1 MSRLVLVPLVLCL
14 LLVAIANAEEAVGSL
29 NGAWAGTWLLDPKAS
44 DSVDPMLVLMKTPW
58 IARKAAAAMTP
69 TMRITALGHGGLRV
83 INENPIRTTNQE
95 IFIDGV
101 KRERGEMHGLAT
113 REVKTDERQD
123 LFCDLGAVRRALPE
137 EVGQLRLQLSAPRLA
152 RFQVRCVV
160 LSLRDPQSSRVIAR
174 AAYRS
179 RLER

>member
-101 KRERGEMHGLAT
+101 KRERLDPLDRKVVRSAT
-113 REVKTDERQD
+113 LSAT
-123 LFCDLGAVRRALPE
+123 
-137 EVGQLRLQLSAPRLA
+137 GQLIVRNWNHVEEGEVVEVTSTWSLA
-152 RFQVRCVV
+152 GNTLEVSNVIQGEDDALVIR
-160 LSLRDPQSSRVIAR
+160 RVFR
-174 AAYRS
+174 KQ
-179 RLER
+179 